1 MRILGVDYGDHYVGL
16 ALSDPTELIAS
27 PLTTIYREDE
37 ANLKATVRQ
46 IRTITEQEGV
56 RQIILGY
63 PKNMNNTAGPRAEKS
78 EAFKR
83 RLERDLYQVE
93 VLLWDERLS
102 TRAAEIPLM
111 ESRMNREQRKKVV
124 DKMAA
129 ALILQSYLDWKK
141 TKDDQNHGA

>member
-16 ALSDPTELIAS
+16 ALSDSTELIAS

-46 IRTITEQEGV
+46 IRAITEQEGV

>member
-46 IRTITEQEGV
+46 IRAITEQEGV

-141 TKDDQNHGA
+141 TKDDHNYEA

>member
-46 IRTITEQEGV
+46 IRAITEQEGV

>member
-37 ANLKATVRQ
+37 ANLKAT
-46 IRTITEQEGV
+46 V

-111 ESRMNREQRKKVV
+111 ESRMNYMIQRLLSMHMIEWVFC
-124 DKMAA
+124 
-129 ALILQSYLDWKK
+129 
-141 TKDDQNHGA
+141 

>member
-46 IRTITEQEGV
+46 IRAITEQEGV

-63 PKNMNNTAGPRAEKS
+63 PKNMNNTVGPRAEKS

>member
-16 ALSDPTELIAS
+16 ALSDSTELIAS

-46 IRTITEQEGV
+46 IRAITEQEGV
-56 RQIILGY
+56 RQIVLGY